1 LVARTPPRSNG
12 TTALRERIL
21 EVVCENGADRDSV
34 LTANGMAGRID
45 SLKLLQLIE
54 VLESSLHIRIPE
66 EELTEQNF
74 ASVPVLLKMAT
85 RLSQGGVRQGA
96 M

>member
-1 LVARTPPRSNG
+1 MDE
-12 TTALRERIL
+12 TALRERIL
-21 EVVCENGADRDSV
+21 EVVCENGVDRDSV
-34 LTANGMAGRID
+34 LNANGMAGRID

-54 VLESSLHIRIPE
+54 VLESSLQIRIPE

-74 ASVPVLLKMAT
+74 ASVPVLLKMAG
-85 RLSQGGVRQGA
+85 RLSQHRMSQGA

>member
-1 LVARTPPRSNG
+1 
-12 TTALRERIL
+12 
-21 EVVCENGADRDSV
+21 
-34 LTANGMAGRID
+34 MAGRID

-54 VLESSLHIRIPE
+54 VLESSLQIRIPE

-85 RLSQGGVRQGA
+85 RLSESRVHQGA